1 MNGEL
6 GVVDAEY
13 RFGKPKVYLTPM
25 EIARLMIVRSRL
37 GDTNAERSA
46 EHISF
51 LSAEQPPTDLP
62 CGPGLKYGPPGS
74 PR

>member
-6 GVVDAEY
+6 GSGDQEY
-13 RFGKPKVYLTPM
+13 RFGKPKVYLTPV

-46 EHISF
+46 EHIASI
-51 LSAEQPPTDLP
+51 ERER
-62 CGPGLKYGPPGS
+62 K
-74 PR
+74 